1 MNNLLNALKPKERRG
16 SKPRCHLLTH
26 GAPEAVAEHLTAL
39 TYPFAT
45 VSPSDTWMPQGFA
58 DVTEARLPKASRL
71 LPPDAR
77 TAFDHW
83 WLAVAANAE
92 TPNWDIASTCTV
104 DGRPGIL
111 LVEAKA
117 HDRELR
123 KEEGGKKF
131 DASRASQNSQRNH
144 ARIGSAIAESSTAL
158 EDETDLPWTRRSR
171 PTNLNFVTGSPIS
184 GTVEGERRRTAMHL
198 NIELPDALGA
208 VIKAQAQ
215 AAGVSPDQFVS
226 RVLQTTLSPESHSN
240 ETAKPFETGYG
251 MLAKYGAA
259 PSAEEID
266 ENRRDM
272 FRNFGQEF

>member
-1 MNNLLNALKPKERRG
+1 MNKLLNALKLKERRG

-45 VSPSDTWMPQGFA
+45 VSPSDSWMPQGFA

-71 LPPDAR
+71 LPPDVR
-77 TAFDHW
+77 TALKHW

-123 KEEGGKKF
+123 NEEGGKKF
-131 DASRASQNSQRNH
+131 DAARASQNSHRNH
-144 ARIGSAIAESSTAL
+144 ARIGSAIAEASTAL
-158 EDETDLPWTRRSR
+158 ENETGLAWRLSR
-171 PTNLNFVTGSPIS
+171 DNRYQMSNRFAWAWKLTNLGIPVVLIYAGFLNATEMSDIGKPIS
-184 GTVEGERRRTAMHL
+184 DAAEWWSLVTQHSEPLFPAAVWNRKWLSNGQPFIPLVRTANL
-198 NIELPDALGA
+198 PLPD
-208 VIKAQAQ
+208 I
-215 AAGVSPDQFVS
+215 
-226 RVLQTTLSPESHSN
+226 
-240 ETAKPFETGYG
+240 
-251 MLAKYGAA
+251 A
-259 PSAEEID
+259 P
-266 ENRRDM
+266 
-272 FRNFGQEF
+272 